1 MQVLQD
7 LESRFKYSKK
17 YFSLP
22 EIVGT
27 EANAAENNQRRDKLI
42 ATRDR
47 LRQADK
53 AQRARLRVLQ
63 VAATSSWE
71 VANELENIQYGE
83 TEDADV
89 AAAKKA
95 AEAKKKG
102 RERKDEASVKTKK
115 GKWSGQDT
123 MRPRFRNQEDALQF
137 WNPNYSMPTNSVS
150 GAFPLAQFPSGMFS
164 AGPVPPASFGHA
176 GTAFPSAAF
185 TPASFPNSFAPFGY
199 QTANPAAFIPAAVQ
213 QSQQSA
219 TSISSQNN
227 PATFV
232 PGQGQTQSA
241 PRRPFICYLCGKE
254 GHSSKN
260 CPDRIPK

>member
-1 MQVLQD
+1 MPVLKD
-7 LESRFKYSKK
+7 LKSGFKYSEK

-22 EIVGT
+22 EIAGT
-27 EANAAENNQRRDKLI
+27 EANAAENNQRRAKLI

-102 RERKDEASVKTKK
+102 REKKDDASVKTKK

-123 MRPRFRNQEDALQF
+123 MRPRFRNQEEALQF
-137 WNPNYSMPTNSVS
+137 WNPNYSMPTHSVS

-164 AGPVPPASFGHA
+164 AGPVAPPSFGHA

-185 TPASFPNSFAPFGY
+185 TPATFPNSFTPFSY
-199 QTANPAAFIPAAVQ
+199 PTANPSAFIPAAVQ

-219 TSISSQNN
+219 SSISSQSN
-227 PATFV
+227 PSTFV